1 MSLYV
6 SVALFFN
13 FPYWDDHVA
22 CVFIYLFG
30 GGEAFLGRNKNTYC
44 GHWNI
49 YTGGNVSVIFI
60 EQRGMYI
67 GEGEI
72 CLCGVN
78 EG

>member
-1 MSLYV
+1 M
-6 SVALFFN
+6 
-13 FPYWDDHVA
+13 FPLHYFSTFHIGTTTLLV
-22 CVFIYLFG
+22 YLFIR